1 LYSSARGL
9 TAPLSNIFVTQ
20 NFPPESGGMAR
31 RHAELVRRY
40 DEPMAVSTVAHDA
53 ASAPDAAAR
62 FKIDRQDFPASRAKL
77 FANEI
82 KWGRWLAQRC
92 ASGIDV
98 IHCGEIRP
106 VGYAVWWAHNR
117 TRVPYVMYVNGGD
130 LLHERR
136 KTSRHW
142 TKRVSAYRLFSDASA
157 LIANSEWTATLA
169 HEVMREVGVTEPPP
183 VGTIDLGTDPE
194 QFSPERNTG
203 ELRAR
208 LGIGASPMMLTVA
221 RLVPHKGQ
229 DTAIQALGLL
239 RDEFPD
245 LHYVIVGKGADEL
258 RLRSL
263 STALGVAERVHL
275 VGHLDDASL
284 ADAYASASVY
294 VGLSRLD
301 NSVNVEGFGISFV
314 EAAASGVPSV
324 GGNSGGV
331 RSAVR
336 DGETGFVVDPSD
348 ATAAAAAV
356 RMLIGQA
363 DLRSRM
369 GAAGRSAVESHFNW
383 DRVASETRSFV
394 HQCITAR
401 GTRSN

>member
-1 LYSSARGL
+1 M

-40 DEPMAVSTVAHDA
+40 GEPMSVSTVAHEA
-53 ASAPDAAAR
+53 ADSPDAAER
-62 FKIDRQDFPASRAKL
+62 FGIEREEFPASKAKL

-82 KWGRWLAQRC
+82 RWGRWLAQRC
-92 ASGIDV
+92 KSGIDV

-117 TRVPYVMYVNGGD
+117 THVPYVIYVNGGD
-130 LLHERR
+130 LLRERR

-142 TKRVSAYRLFSDASA
+142 TKRVSAYRLFGDAA
-157 LIANSEWTATLA
+157 AVIANSAWTASLA
-169 HEVMREVGVTEPPP
+169 RDVMREVGVTTPPP
-183 VGTIDLGTDPE
+183 VAAIDLGTDPE
-194 QFSPERNTG
+194 QFNPERNTG
-203 ELRAR
+203 ELRAK
-208 LGIGASPMMLTVA
+208 LGIGTSPMMLTVA

-239 RDEFPD
+239 RDESPD
-245 LHYVIVGKGADEL
+245 LHYVIVGKGDDEL

-263 STALGVAERVHL
+263 ASALGVSERVHL
-275 VGHLDDASL
+275 VGHLDDTSL
-284 ADAYASASVY
+284 ADAYATASLY

-324 GGNSGGV
+324 AGNSGGV
-331 RSAVR
+331 SSAVR
-336 DGETGFVVDPSD
+336 DGETGIVVDPSD
-348 ATAAAAAV
+348 ANAAASAI
-356 RMLIGQA
+356 RTLIGGDA
-363 DLRSRM
+363 LRSQM
-369 GAAGRSAVESHFNW
+369 GAAGRSAVETHFNW
-383 DRVASETRSFV
+383 DRVAAETRAFV
-394 HQCITAR
+394 HQCII
-401 GTRSN
+401 